1 MSEAP
6 AAGPPAASP
15 GASSVPAASPSPAPA
30 VLPHSADSSSAALLA
45 RQRDCLFDCVQPLYA
60 EPVAV
65 AEGAGCWVKDH
76 DGREYLDAF
85 AGILTT
91 SLGHC
96 HPRVA
101 AAVQEQAARLGHVS
115 PLYVNEPQVEAAEAL
130 ARIAPG
136 DLSRTFFL
144 NSGTE
149 AIETALAAARLHT
162 GRTEVVALRHAYHG
176 RTSLAAAA
184 TAHAPWRVLP
194 STVAGITHALSP
206 YPYRAPFGPCS
217 DEELAER
224 YAQDLAEVIETTTNG
239 RPAALVAETIQ
250 GVGGYIVPPRG
261 YFQRMAEVVRSYGG
275 VFVSDEVQSGFGRT
289 GGRWFGIEHWDVV
302 PEIMVTAKGLGAGMP
317 AGAVTATPEVA
328 ASWRGKTLSTF
339 GGNPVCMAA
348 VATAI
353 QVMEEEDVP
362 ARAEARGGRLR
373 AGLDEL
379 AARFRWIGEVRG
391 MGLMQ
396 ALELVE
402 DPDTKS
408 PAPALGAAL
417 LDAAK
422 ENGLLIGLGG
432 LHGHVIRLGPSLLIS
447 EDEVDEALRRLSLAC
462 AAVDDSRPRP
472 RADR

>member
-1 MSEAP
+1 MRAGVATGEPRATSAEASETAS
-6 AAGPPAASP
+6 AAGTAA
-15 GASSVPAASPSPAPA
+15 GVASAS
-30 VLPHSADSSSAALLA
+30 LLD
-45 RQRDCLFDCVQPLYA
+45 RQRKVLFDCVKPLYQ
-60 EPVAV
+60 EPVAL
-65 AEGAGCWVKDH
+65 AEGAGCWVRDA

-96 HPRVA
+96 HPEVVA
-101 AAVQEQAARLGHVS
+101 AVREQAGRLGHVS
-115 PLYVNEPQVEAAEAL
+115 TLYANQPQVEAAEAL
-130 ARIAPG
+130 ARLAPG

-176 RTSLAAAA
+176 RTSMAASA

-194 STVAGITHALSP
+194 STQTGIVHALAP
-206 YPYRAPFGPCS
+206 YPYRAPFGPRS
-217 DEELAER
+217 DEELAEI
-224 YAQDLAEVIETTTNG
+224 YARDLAEVVETTTNG
-239 RPAALVAETIQ
+239 RPAALIAETIQ

-261 YFQRMAEVVRSYGG
+261 YFRRMAETIRSYGG

-302 PEIMVTAKGLGAGMP
+302 PDLMVTAKGIGAGLP
-317 AGAVTATPEVA
+317 VGAVTASEEVA

-339 GGNPVCMAA
+339 GGNPICMAGM
-348 VATAI
+348 TAALR
-353 QVMEEEDVP
+353 VMEAEDVP
-362 ARAEARGGRLR
+362 ARAHERGAQLR
-373 AGLDEL
+373 AGLDAL
-379 AARFRWIGEVRG
+379 GRRHAWIGEVRG

-402 DPDTKS
+402 NPSSKT
-408 PAPALGAAL
+408 PAPGLAAAL
-417 LDAAK
+417 LEAAK
-422 ENGLLIGLGG
+422 AQGLLIGVGG

-447 EDEVDEALRRLSLAC
+447 EDEVAEALRRLSQAC
-462 AAVDDSRPRP
+462 DAVCDAAGSSR
-472 RADR
+472 

>member
-1 MSEAP
+1 MVRES
-6 AAGPPAASP
+6 AGD
-15 GASSVPAASPSPAPA
+15 GAT
-30 VLPHSADSSSAALLA
+30 AALLA
-45 RQRDCLFDCVQPLYA
+45 RQRNSIFDCIKPLYA
-60 EPVAV
+60 EPVAI
-65 AEGAGCWVKDH
+65 AEGSGCWVKDH
-76 DGREYLDAF
+76 DGHTYLDAF

-96 HPRVA
+96 HPEIT
-101 AAVQEQAARLGHVS
+101 AAVQEQAARLGHIS
-115 PLYVNEPQVEAAEAL
+115 PLYVNERQIEAAERL

-136 DLSRTFFL
+136 DLGRTYFL

-176 RTSLAAAA
+176 RTSMAAAV
-184 TAHAPWRVLP
+184 TGNAPWRVLP
-194 STVAGITHALSP
+194 STVTGITHALAP
-206 YPYRAPFGPCS
+206 YPYRAPFGPRT
-217 DEELAER
+217 DEELAEI

-239 RPAALVAETIQ
+239 RPAALIAETIQ

-317 AGAVTATPEVA
+317 VGAVTATPEVA

-353 QVMEEEDVP
+353 QVMEKEDVP
-362 ARAEARGGRLR
+362 SRAAEQGARLR
-373 AGLDEL
+373 DGLDAL
-379 AARFRWIGEVRG
+379 AERYSWIGEARG

-396 ALELVE
+396 ALELVH
-402 DPDTKS
+402 DPHTKE
-408 PAPALGAAL
+408 PAPDLGAAL
-417 LDAAK
+417 LDAARK
-422 ENGLLIGLGG
+422 RGLLIGLGG

-447 EDEVDEALRRLSLAC
+447 GDEVDEALRRLSDAC
-462 AAVDDSRPRP
+462 AAVDDSR
-472 RADR
+472 